1 MEDVEIVPDTCHE
14 EDAMDCLE
22 DCRAAPLSSEHR
34 DWKAEEG
41 LHSSSP
47 SQDCRKQAKNER
59 RDFVKGLGSGSVSLG
74 SGNKY
79 LLLESLHNTQD
90 RRASAQLR
98 CCHLHCKF
106 CIIDDEGRLC
116 CS

>member
-1 MEDVEIVPDTCHE
+1 MEDVEIMPDTCHE

-22 DCRAAPLSSEHR
+22 DCRAAILSFEHR

-47 SQDCRKQAKNER
+47 SQDCCEQARNER

-74 SGNKY
+74 SVNKY
-79 LLLESLHNTQD
+79 LLRESLHNMQTRQK
-90 RRASAQLR
+90 SISPIQTSPSTLQV
-98 CCHLHCKF
+98 LHH
-106 CIIDDEGRLC
+106 
-116 CS
+116 